1 MRTPTQKVIQRGSFA
16 NDGSGDTLRDA
27 AEKINDNFTH
37 LFNDTYDG
45 VGVRPGRSFVLN
57 SISGNDPDSG
67 GFTIHTDNLDVD
79 STQYVR
85 ISRFDQDNKSFKSSV
100 TDSAGFFSLSM
111 WSLDSGQLDDWNLLA
126 RYTGTVQYIAA
137 DEYWR
142 FTKTRTVLAS
152 QDGVDSGDTYYL
164 KIDGIW

>member
-16 NDGSGDTLRDA
+16 NDGTGDTLRDA
-27 AEKINDNFTH
+27 ADKINDNFTH
-37 LFNDTYDG
+37 LFTDTYDG
-45 VGVRPGRSFVLN
+45 AVVRPGRQFKLN
-57 SISGNDPDSG
+57 SISGDLPDSG
-67 GFTIHTDNLDVD
+67 DFTIHTGNLDVD
-79 STQYVR
+79 SFQFVR
-85 ISRFDQDNKSFKSSV
+85 ISRWDQDDKSFKTSV
-100 TDSAGFFSLSM
+100 TDSSGFFSLSM

-126 RYTGTVQYIAA
+126 RYTGTIQYIDA
-137 DEYWR
+137 DDYWR